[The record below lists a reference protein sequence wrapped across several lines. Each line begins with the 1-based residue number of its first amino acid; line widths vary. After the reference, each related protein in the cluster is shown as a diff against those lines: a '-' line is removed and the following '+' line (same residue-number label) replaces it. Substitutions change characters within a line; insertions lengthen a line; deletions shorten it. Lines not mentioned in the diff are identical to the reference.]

1 MVTEDAELV
10 PGRST
15 PDAAITDTDRRA
27 DTAGREP
34 DSVQAQRDDLPL
46 DVIFELL
53 KNQRR
58 RRVLQ
63 YLEEESGTVDLGTL
77 AEALAAEEND
87 TTPRGLTSSER
98 KRVYIGLYQCHLP
111 KLDDADA
118 IEFDS
123 DRGTI
128 TGTARTSDLQA
139 YLDRLR
145 RLDGADADADADGD
159 GWSTRYFGITIAGG
173 GAYLFL
179 ATLFPSAMLSLTLL
193 GMLVFGLL
201 GASLAHMIGV

>member
-1 MVTEDAELV
+1 MVADDAELV
-10 PGRST
+10 RGRST
-15 PDAAITDTDRRA
+15 TDAATADTDRAA
-27 DTAGREP
+27 DAAGPEP
-34 DSVQAQRDDLPL
+34 DSVHAQRDDLPL
-46 DVIFELL
+46 DVVFELL

-58 RRVLQ
+58 RRVLR

-77 AEALAAEEND
+77 AETLAAEEND
-87 TTPRGLTSSER
+87 TTPRALTSSER

-128 TGTARTSDLQA
+128 TRTARTSDLQA

-145 RLDGADADADADGD
+145 LLDEADADADADVD

-173 GAYLFL
+173 GTYLFL
-179 ATLFPSAMLSLTLL
+179 AALFPSAVLSLTLV